1 MRQSVAQIAIR
12 VLCLLGLGL
21 WASLVKKEG
30 HWEKLALLQGV
41 WEHRGVRQ
49 TDRQRLL
56 TKTQL

>member
-30 HWEKLALLQGV
+30 HWEKLSILLVAQ
-41 WEHRGVRQ
+41 EP
-49 TDRQRLL
+49 LF
-56 TKTQL
+56 